1 MTLLVLLLVFVGAL
15 LLVVGGFAFLNRQ
28 RLATAD
34 AARFRVGDAAALPGS
49 DLPLSILRDESVSNL
64 RVLNAMLSGREL
76 TSRLERALALAGS
89 RRKPGEFLLVTLLFT
104 MIGLTAAQFVGGGM
118 LSLLAAMLFGA
129 LPALMLQRRQKARQ
143 LAFEAAFPD
152 ALDLLT
158 NAMRAGYSLQAA
170 MEFVGRESQ
179 PPLRQEFLRF
189 YDEQRLGVDVRTALL
204 AMQERIGT
212 EEARLFVT
220 SLIVQRETGG
230 NLVEL
235 LSNISALIRERLKF
249 RDTLATLTA
258 ESKMSAKMLAGMP
271 FVMFSAL
278 MLINP
283 EYMRPLLTQPLGK
296 ALLGYAILSVMLGYI
311 ILDRIA
317 SVDL

>member
-1 MTLLVLLLVFVGAL
+1 
-15 LLVVGGFAFLNRQ
+15 
-28 RLATAD
+28 
-34 AARFRVGDAAALPGS
+34 
-49 DLPLSILRDESVSNL
+49 
-64 RVLNAMLSGREL
+64 
-76 TSRLERALALAGS
+76 
-89 RRKPGEFLLVTLLFT
+89 
-104 MIGLTAAQFVGGGM
+104 
-118 LSLLAAMLFGA
+118 
-129 LPALMLQRRQKARQ
+129 
-143 LAFEAAFPD
+143 
-152 ALDLLT
+152 
-158 NAMRAGYSLQAA
+158 
-170 MEFVGRESQ
+170 
-179 PPLRQEFLRF
+179 
-189 YDEQRLGVDVRTALL
+189 
-204 AMQERIGT
+204 
-212 EEARLFVT
+212 
-220 SLIVQRETGG
+220 
-230 NLVEL
+230 VEL